1 MPYVSVLTNVPVS
14 LEKEELLVK
23 VLGEGI
29 EVITDK
35 VKENLFIN
43 IDASCRLYKGGD
55 INIPNAMVS
64 VDLYGHS
71 TSEDLKKY
79 SDIIFTVLENELSI
93 KPESVFINYTEC
105 RHWGSRGNTNTAF
118 DV

>member
-1 MPYVSVLTNVPVS
+1 MPYVSVKTNVAVS
-14 LEKEELLVK
+14 LEKEELLIK

-43 IDASCRLYKGGD
+43 IEEKCRLYKAGN
-55 INIPNAMVS
+55 IEIPNAMVS

-71 TSEDLKKY
+71 SSDDLKKY
-79 SDIIFTVLENELSI
+79 SDIVFTVLENELSI
-93 KPESVFINYTEC
+93 KPEFVYINYTEC
-105 RHWGSRGNTNTAF
+105 RHWASRGNTNTAF
-118 DV
+118 EI